1 MVNSA
6 TGDAASASMR
16 TTTSGGPDSWIPATE
31 NSAPAAIDQGSGL
44 LKAPRSARASAARV
58 PWPAASCICA
68 SAMHSEVVMNR
79 SARMV
84 QIIGPAAAGPSSAT
98 SSGTPMKPVFGN
110 EATSAPKAE
119 SLRCT
124 RSLERE
130 GDGREHHQQRTQHV
144 HQQQRRVQQLEQ
156 RGVHAEAKQHA
167 RQREVQ
173 HEGVQ
178 PGDRAV
184 GQHAALRR
192 QPATQHEREERYG
205 DGENGLHAGQE
216 YLKARRRAC
225 HSA

>member
-6 TGDAASASMR
+6 TGEAASASMR
-16 TTTSGGPDSWIPATE
+16 TTTSGGPASWMPATE

-44 LKAPRSARASAARV
+44 LNAPRSARASAARV
-58 PWPAASCICA
+58 PSPAASCICA

-110 EATSAPKAE
+110 DATSAPKAAV
-119 SLRCT
+119 
-124 RSLERE
+124 LEVHTIAQRE
-130 GDGREHHQQRTQHV
+130 GDGGKHHQQRAQHIDP
-144 HQQQRRVQQLEQ
+144 QQRRVQQLEQ
-156 RGVHAEAKQHA
+156 RRVHAEAEQHA

-178 PGDRAV
+178 PRDGAV

-192 QPATQHEREERYG
+192 QPAAQHEREERDG
-205 DGENGLHAGQE
+205 DGKDGLHAGPE
-216 YLKARRRAC
+216 YLKARRRAR

>member
-1 MVNSA
+1 
-6 TGDAASASMR
+6 MR
-16 TTTSGGPDSWIPATE
+16 TTTSGGPASWMPATE

-44 LKAPRSARASAARV
+44 LSAPRSARASAARA
-58 PWPAASCICA
+58 PRPAASCICA

-110 EATSAPKAE
+110 AATSAPKAA
-119 SLRCT
+119 SFRCT

-130 GDGREHHQQRTQHV
+130 GDGRKHHQQRAQQV
-144 HQQQRRVQQLEQ
+144 HQQQRRVQQLED
-156 RGVHAEAKQHA
+156 RRVHAEAEQHA

-178 PGDRAV
+178 PRDRAV
-184 GQHAALRR
+184 RQHAALCR
-192 QPATQHEREERYG
+192 QPAAQHEREERDG
-205 DGENGLHAGQE
+205 DGKDGLHAGPE
-216 YLKARRRAC
+216 YRKARGRVPAPRR
-225 HSA
+225 